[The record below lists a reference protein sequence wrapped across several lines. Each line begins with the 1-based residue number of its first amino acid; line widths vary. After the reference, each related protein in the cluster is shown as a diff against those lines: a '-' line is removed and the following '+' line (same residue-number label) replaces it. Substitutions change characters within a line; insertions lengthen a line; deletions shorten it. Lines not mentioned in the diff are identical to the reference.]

1 MSMKKQ
7 IILVLT
13 TALFSAFS
21 AVAVYRHLMPPSTI
35 VIQTQEPTSLIHA
48 SNPTLD
54 HFNGAVESE
63 SLGFLDFTETASKVT
78 AGVVFIRSIKPS
90 DSRFFSFDMPG
101 SSGSGVIISPDGYIV
116 TNFHVIE
123 GSERIEVTLSDKR
136 EYQAT
141 VVGFDTSTDLALIRI
156 DASDLEYIQFADSDK
171 LKVGEWVVAVGNPF
185 NLESTVTAGIVSA
198 KGRNINILDDAYRI
212 ESFIQTDAVIN
223 PGNSGGALVNTR
235 SGLVGINSAIIT
247 KTGKYEGYSF
257 AIPSNLVRKVVRDLR
272 EFGAVKRGILGINI
286 ENLTQQNSYGS
297 GLKPGDGVIVSS
309 VKSGSAAYDAGLRN
323 GDIIYSINNQR
334 TNSVPKLQEY
344 VGMFRPGE
352 NLNVLYF
359 RKGLPFETNIT
370 LKELVLESTVS
381 RFPEISEIQQITGL
395 SIRELSTT
403 EISKYGTGGALVQS
417 VLKDSPAAEVNIEAG
432 FIIKRINGRNV
443 QDLTDVIRQLQK
455 EGRLELEGTYTH
467 FPGEYKYIFKR

>member
-1 MSMKKQ
+1 MKKQ

-13 TALFSAFS
+13 TALFSAFA
-21 AVAVYRHLMPPSTI
+21 AVAVYRYFMPPHTI
-35 VIQTQEPTSLIHA
+35 VIQTKETPPTSYA
-48 SNPTLD
+48 SYATEGSIMD
-54 HFNGAVESE
+54 ESE
-63 SLGFLDFTETASKVT
+63 SPGYMDFTETAAKVT
-78 AGVVFIRSIKPS
+78 PGVVFIRSVKPS
-90 DSRFFSFDMPG
+90 DSRFFTFEMPG
-101 SSGSGVIISPDGYIV
+101 STGSGVIISQDGYIV

-136 EYQAT
+136 EYKAT
-141 VVGFDTSTDLALIRI
+141 VVGFDTSTDLALLRI
-156 DASDLEYIQFADSDK
+156 DAENLDYIQFADSDN

-272 EFGAVKRGILGINI
+272 EFGEVKRGILGINI
-286 ENLTQQNSYGS
+286 ENLTQQNANGS

-309 VKSGSAAYDAGLRN
+309 VKSGSAAYEAGLRN
-323 GDIIYSINNQR
+323 GDIIYSINDQR

-344 VGMFRPGE
+344 VGLFRPGE

-370 LKELVLESTVS
+370 LKELVQEPSLS
-381 RFPEISEIQQITGL
+381 RSPEINEIEHITGL

-403 EISKYGTGGALVQS
+403 EITKYGNGGALVQS
-417 VLKDSPAAEVNIEAG
+417 VQRGSPAAEVNLEPG
-432 FIIKRINGRNV
+432 FIIKRINGKTV
-443 QDLTDVIRQLQK
+443 SDLTDVISHLQK
-455 EGRLELEGTYTH
+455 NGKLELEGTYTH
-467 FPGEYKYIFKR
+467 FPGEYKYIFKRQ